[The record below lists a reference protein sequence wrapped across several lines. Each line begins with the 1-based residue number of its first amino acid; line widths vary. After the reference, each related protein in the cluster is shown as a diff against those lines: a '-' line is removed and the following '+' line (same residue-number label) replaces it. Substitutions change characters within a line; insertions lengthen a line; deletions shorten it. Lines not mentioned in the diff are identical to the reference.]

1 MGYFVNMVERYKIRF
16 YGKSASGPK
25 DTKAWLYLY
34 GPGHETGVVGAIGF
48 YQPDVVETKQDQ
60 LDGLGRPRGHM
71 SITEIAAVM
80 DMLRNEKPIYVH
92 WSESW
97 RQVLLST
104 SSEPVGEEET

>member
-1 MGYFVNMVERYKIRF
+1 MGYFFNMVDRYRIRY
-16 YGKSASGPK
+16 YGKSTSGPK
-25 DTKAWLYLY
+25 DLKAWLYLY
-34 GPGHETGVVGAIGF
+34 GSGHETGVVGAIGF
-48 YQPDVVETKQDQ
+48 YPDDVLESKQDR

-71 SITEIAAVM
+71 SITEIGAVT

-97 RQVLLST
+97 KQVFLDT